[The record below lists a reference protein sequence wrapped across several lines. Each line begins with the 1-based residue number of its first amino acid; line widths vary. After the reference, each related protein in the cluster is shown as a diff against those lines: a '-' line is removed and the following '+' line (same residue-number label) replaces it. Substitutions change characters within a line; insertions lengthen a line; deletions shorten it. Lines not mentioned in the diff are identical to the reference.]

1 MVLLLYL
8 YHFLLNTLSAIYW
21 LQSAHLKKCL
31 LKSLLPIF
39 RLYTELP
46 SMEYLREILVANFSK

>member
-8 YHFLLNTLSAIYW
+8 YHFLLNTVSAVYW
-21 LQSAHLKKCL
+21 LQSAHLKKWL
-31 LKSLLPIF
+31 LKSLLLIF

-46 SMEYLREILVANFSK
+46 SME